1 MSLEYEKKLEV
12 EIDRELKAL
21 PEIAAPAT
29 LVLRVMAAIELRR
42 ALPWFRRA
50 WHTWP
55 GSLQG
60 LFLVTM
66 VALFGGICFGVWEAT
81 HTATFGVA
89 VHKIGGWF
97 SGLSAI
103 YTALNALA
111 GVVVALIKQ
120 INSTVLMAL
129 LCAAGLGY
137 ALFLG
142 LGTMYFRVAFAKRQE
157 SEI

>member
-1 MSLEYEKKLEV
+1 MSSEYENKLEV
-12 EIDRELKAL
+12 AIDRKLKAL

-29 LVLRVMAAIELRR
+29 LVSRVMAAIELRR
-42 ALPWFRRA
+42 ALPWFRRT

-60 LFLVTM
+60 LFLLTM
-66 VALFGGICFGVWEAT
+66 VALFGGICFGVWDVSHSAS
-81 HTATFGVA
+81 FGLA
-89 VHKIGGWF
+89 VHKVGGWF
-97 SGLSAI
+97 SGLSAL

-111 GVVVALIKQ
+111 GAVVAMIKQ

-137 ALFLG
+137 ALFLA
-142 LGTMYFRVAFAKRQE
+142 LGTVYFRLAFAKR
-157 SEI
+157 

>member
-1 MSLEYEKKLEV
+1 MSLEYEKKLEA

-29 LVLRVMAAIELRR
+29 LVSRVMAAIELRR

-55 GSLQG
+55 GPLQG
-60 LFLVTM
+60 VFLVTM
-66 VALFGGICFGVWEAT
+66 AAFFGGICFGVWEASQ
-81 HTATFGVA
+81 TATFGLA
-89 VHKIGGWF
+89 VHKVGGWF

-103 YTALNALA
+103 YTTLNVLA
-111 GVVVALIKQ
+111 GAIVAMIKQ
-120 INSTVLMAL
+120 VNSAVLMAF

-142 LGTMYFRVAFAKRQE
+142 LGTMYFRLAFAKR
-157 SEI
+157 

>member
-12 EIDRELKAL
+12 EIDRELKSL

-29 LVLRVMAAIELRR
+29 LVSRVMAAIEIRK

-50 WHTWP
+50 WDTWP

-60 LFLVTM
+60 LFVVVM
-66 VALFGGICFGVWEAT
+66 VALFGGICFGVWEAS
-81 HTATFGVA
+81 HTATFGLA
-89 VHKIGGWF
+89 VHKVGGWF
-97 SGLSAI
+97 SSLGAI

-111 GVVVALIKQ
+111 GVIVALIKQ
-120 INSTVLMAL
+120 VNSTVLIGF

-142 LGTMYFRVAFAKRQE
+142 LGTMYFRLAFAKR
-157 SEI
+157 

>member
-1 MSLEYEKKLEV
+1 MSLEYEKKLEI

-21 PEIAAPAT
+21 PERSAPAT
-29 LVLRVMAAIELRR
+29 LVSRVMAAIELRK

-60 LFLVTM
+60 LFVVTM
-66 VALFGGICFGVWEAT
+66 LALIGGICFGVWEAS
-81 HTATFGVA
+81 HTATFGLA
-89 VHKIGGWF
+89 VQKVGGWF
-97 SGLSAI
+97 SSLSAI

-111 GVVVALIKQ
+111 GAVVAIIKQ
-120 INSTVLMAL
+120 VNSTILIAF

-142 LGTMYFRVAFAKRQE
+142 LGTMYFRLAFAKR
-157 SEI
+157 

>member
-21 PEIAAPAT
+21 PEISAPAT
-29 LVLRVMAAIELRR
+29 LVSGVMAAIELRR

-66 VALFGGICFGVWEAT
+66 LALFGGICFGVWEAS
-81 HTATFGVA
+81 HTATFGLA
-89 VHKIGGWF
+89 VHKVGGWF

-103 YTALNALA
+103 FTALNALA
-111 GVVVALIKQ
+111 GAIVAMIKQ
-120 INSTVLMAL
+120 VNSTILIAF

-142 LGTMYFRVAFAKRQE
+142 LGTMYFRLAFAKR
-157 SEI
+157 

>member
-1 MSLEYEKKLEV
+1 MSLEYVKKLELEV
-12 EIDRELKAL
+12 DRELKVL
-21 PEIAAPAT
+21 PEISAPAT
-29 LVLRVMAAIELRR
+29 LVSRVMAAIELRR

-66 VALFGGICFGVWEAT
+66 LALFGGICFGVWEGS
-81 HTATFGVA
+81 HTTTFGLA
-89 VHKIGGWF
+89 VHKVGGWF

-103 YTALNALA
+103 YTALIALA
-111 GVVVALIKQ
+111 GAIVAMIKQ
-120 INSTVLMAL
+120 VNSGILIAF

-142 LGTMYFRVAFAKRQE
+142 LGTMYFRLAFAKR
-157 SEI
+157 

>member
-1 MSLEYEKKLEV
+1 MSLEYEKKLEIQ
-12 EIDRELKAL
+12 IDGELKAL
-21 PEIAAPAT
+21 PEICAPAT
-29 LVLRVMAAIELRR
+29 LVSRVMAAIELRK

-50 WHTWP
+50 WDTWP

-66 VALFGGICFGVWEAT
+66 VALIGGICFGVWEGS
-81 HTATFGVA
+81 HTATFGLAIQKV
-89 VHKIGGWF
+89 GGWF
-97 SGLSAI
+97 SSLSAI

-111 GVVVALIKQ
+111 GAIVAMIKQ
-120 INSTVLMAL
+120 VNSTILIAF

-142 LGTMYFRVAFAKRQE
+142 LGTMYFRLAFAKR
-157 SEI
+157 

>member
-12 EIDRELKAL
+12 EIDHELKAL
-21 PEIAAPAT
+21 PEITAPAT
-29 LVLRVMAAIELRR
+29 LVSRVMAAIELRA

-55 GSLQG
+55 SPLQG

-66 VALFGGICFGVWEAT
+66 VALFSGICFGVWEAS
-81 HTATFGVA
+81 HTATFGLA
-89 VHKIGGWF
+89 VHKVGGWF

-111 GVVVALIKQ
+111 GAIVAMIKQ
-120 INSTVLMAL
+120 VNSAVLMAL

-142 LGTMYFRVAFAKRQE
+142 LGTVYFRLAFAKR
-157 SEI
+157 

>member
-1 MSLEYEKKLEV
+1 MSLEYEKKLELEV
-12 EIDRELKAL
+12 NRELKAL
-21 PEIAAPAT
+21 PEITAPAT
-29 LVLRVMAAIELRR
+29 LVSRVMAAIELRK

-55 GSLQG
+55 GPLQG
-60 LFLVTM
+60 LFLVLM
-66 VALFGGICFGVWEAT
+66 VALVGGICFGVWEGS
-81 HTATFGVA
+81 HTTTFGLA
-89 VHKIGGWF
+89 VHKVGSWF

-111 GVVVALIKQ
+111 GAIVAMIKQ
-120 INSTVLMAL
+120 VNSGILMAF

-142 LGTMYFRVAFAKRQE
+142 LGTMYFRLAFAKR
-157 SEI
+157 

>member
-1 MSLEYEKKLEV
+1 MSLDYEKKLEV
-12 EIDRELKAL
+12 EVDRELKGL

-29 LVLRVMAAIELRR
+29 LIARVMASIELRK

-60 LFLVTM
+60 LFLIAM
-66 VALFGGICFGVWEAT
+66 LALFGGICFGGWEAS
-81 HTATFGVA
+81 HTATFGLA
-89 VHKIGGWF
+89 VHKVGGWF
-97 SGLSAI
+97 SGLGAI

-111 GVVVALIKQ
+111 GAGIALIKQ
-120 INSTVLMAL
+120 INSAVLVGL

-137 ALFLG
+137 SLFLA
-142 LGTMYFRVAFAKRQE
+142 LGTMYVRLAFAKR
-157 SEI
+157 

>member
-12 EIDRELKAL
+12 EIDRELKSL
-21 PEIAAPAT
+21 PDVAAPAT
-29 LVLRVMAAIELRR
+29 LVSRVMAAIELRR

-66 VALFGGICFGVWEAT
+66 IALFGGICFGVWEAS
-81 HTATFGVA
+81 HTATIGLA
-89 VHKIGGWF
+89 VYKVGGWF

-111 GVVVALIKQ
+111 GAIVAMIKQ
-120 INSTVLMAL
+120 INSTVLLAF

-142 LGTMYFRVAFAKRQE
+142 LGTMYFRLAFAKR
-157 SEI
+157 

>member
-12 EIDRELKAL
+12 EIDRELKTL
-21 PEIAAPAT
+21 PEITAPAT
-29 LVLRVMAAIELRR
+29 LVCRVMAAIELRK

-60 LFLVTM
+60 LFVVTM
-66 VALFGGICFGVWEAT
+66 LALIGGICFGVWEAS
-81 HTATFGVA
+81 HSSTFGSA
-89 VHKIGGWF
+89 VQKVGGWF
-97 SGLSAI
+97 SSLSAI

-111 GVVVALIKQ
+111 GALVAMIKQ
-120 INSTVLMAL
+120 VNSTILIAF

-142 LGTMYFRVAFAKRQE
+142 LGTMYFRLAFAKR
-157 SEI
+157 

>member
-1 MSLEYEKKLEV
+1 MSLEYEKKLEFEV
-12 EIDRELKAL
+12 DRELKAL
-21 PEIAAPAT
+21 PEITAPAT
-29 LVLRVMAAIELRR
+29 LVSRVMAAIELRV

-60 LFLVTM
+60 LFLVLM
-66 VALFGGICFGVWEAT
+66 VALVGGICFGVWEGS
-81 HTATFGVA
+81 HTATFGLA
-89 VHKIGGWF
+89 VHKVGGWF

-111 GVVVALIKQ
+111 GAIVAMIKQ
-120 INSTVLMAL
+120 VNSTVLLAF

-137 ALFLG
+137 ALFLA
-142 LGTMYFRVAFAKRQE
+142 LGTMYVRMAFAKR
-157 SEI
+157 

>member
-1 MSLEYEKKLEV
+1 MSLGYENRLEV

-29 LVLRVMAAIELRR
+29 LVSRVMAAIELRR

-55 GSLQG
+55 SSLQG

-66 VALFGGICFGVWEAT
+66 VALFGGICFGIWEAT
-81 HTATFGVA
+81 HTATFALA
-89 VHKIGGWF
+89 VHKVGGWF

-111 GVVVALIKQ
+111 GAIVAMIKQ
-120 INSTVLMAL
+120 VNSTILMAL

-137 ALFLG
+137 ALFLA
-142 LGTMYFRVAFAKRQE
+142 LGTMYVRVAFAKR
-157 SEI
+157 